1 MDDKKRI
8 MDLVKEGRISVEEA
22 LRLIEAMGTDK
33 PGSKTPP
40 PSAPASPG
48 YAYTTVTTSQ
58 PAHRGIAKMIRI
70 VIDGEDV
77 RLKVNVPASLAK
89 FAANFIPPEAKAQIN
104 AQGIDLAG
112 ILDMLKGDLPEG
124 KLVDIEINDM
134 AKMSGGESR
143 MSGPMKVMIE
153 VL

>member
-22 LRLIEAMGTDK
+22 LKLIEAMG
-33 PGSKTPP
+33 GSKPTPP
-40 PSAPASPG
+40 TAPASPG
-48 YAYTTVTTSQ
+48 YAYTTVTTQQ
-58 PAHRGIAKMIRI
+58 PAAKGIAKMIRI

-77 RLKVNVPASLAK
+77 KVKVNVPASLAK
-89 FAANFIPPEAKAQIN
+89 FAANFIPPDAKAQIN
-104 AQGIDLAG
+104 AQGIDLVG

-134 AKMSGGESR
+134 AKMSNGETP